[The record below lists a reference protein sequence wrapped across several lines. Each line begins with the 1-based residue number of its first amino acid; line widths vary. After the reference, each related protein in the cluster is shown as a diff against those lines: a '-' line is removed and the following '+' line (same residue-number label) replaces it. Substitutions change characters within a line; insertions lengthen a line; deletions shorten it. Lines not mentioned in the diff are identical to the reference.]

1 VVVCGIIRIAHQEE
15 FVTHSEVEAI
25 SMLLTIT
32 PGHVG
37 VTVGVGVVMVGGVV
51 VIILIDGDAIL
62 IMDGATGLMMWLSV
76 LS

>member
-1 VVVCGIIRIAHQEE
+1 VVVCGIIRTAHQEE
-15 FVTHSEVEAI
+15 FVTRSEVEAI
-25 SMLLTIT
+25 SMHLTIT

-51 VIILIDGDAIL
+51 AIILTDGDAIL
-62 IMDGATGLMMWLSV
+62 TMDGAIGLMIWLLV

>member
-15 FVTHSEVEAI
+15 FVTRSEVEAI
-25 SMLLTIT
+25 SMLLIIT

-37 VTVGVGVVMVGGVV
+37 VTVGVGAVMVGGVV
-51 VIILIDGDAIL
+51 AIILTDGDAIL
-62 IMDGATGLMMWLSV
+62 IMDGATGRMIWVSV